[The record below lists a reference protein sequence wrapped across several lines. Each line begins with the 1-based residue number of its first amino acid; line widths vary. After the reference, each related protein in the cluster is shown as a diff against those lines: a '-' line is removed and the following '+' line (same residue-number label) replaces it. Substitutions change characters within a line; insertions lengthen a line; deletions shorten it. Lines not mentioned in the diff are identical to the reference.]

1 MSWITFKRF
10 TDLTEGDK
18 MRFRKPTVEPL
29 EINLTP
35 MIDCLLFLIVFLLM
49 ATTFNH
55 FSRLSI
61 ILPEAAGVKVL
72 NEGKQIEVAVQKDG
86 SYLVNGI
93 ALANNSEAELINMLQ
108 KEAGSNRKQL
118 FVIAAD
124 ADASHQSVVK
134 VMDVA
139 GKMGFLNL
147 NISTVVP
154 ISARKS
160 ENP

>member
-1 MSWITFKRF
+1 
-10 TDLTEGDK
+10 

-29 EINLTP
+29 DINLTP

-55 FSRLSI
+55 FSRI
-61 ILPEAAGVKVL
+61 NIVLPEAQGVAVTHG
-72 NEGKQIEVAVQKDG
+72 GKQIEVAVQKDG
-86 SYLVNGI
+86 TYLVNGL
-93 ALANNSEAELINMLQ
+93 ALGSGTEAELINMLQ
-108 KEAGSNRKQL
+108 KEAGNDRKQL

-124 ADASHQSVVK
+124 AQASHQAVVR

-147 NISTVVP
+147 NITTVVP
-154 ISARKS
+154 VPQHGAK
-160 ENP
+160 

>member
-1 MSWITFKRF
+1 
-10 TDLTEGDK
+10 

-35 MIDCLLFLIVFLLM
+35 MIDCLLFLIVFLLL

-55 FSRLSI
+55 FSRI
-61 ILPEAAGVKVL
+61 NIVLPEAEGVAVAD
-72 NEGKQIEVAVQKDG
+72 EGKQVEVAVQKDG

-93 ALANNSEAELINMLQ
+93 ALASNTEAELINMLQ

-124 ADASHQSVVK
+124 ADASHQSVVR

-147 NISTVVP
+147 NISTVIP
-154 ISARKS
+154 ANNRK
-160 ENP
+160 N

>member
-1 MSWITFKRF
+1 
-10 TDLTEGDK
+10 
-18 MRFRKPTVEPL
+18 MRFRKPTVEQL

-35 MIDCLLFLIVFLLM
+35 MIDCLLFLIVFLLL

-55 FSRLSI
+55 FSRI
-61 ILPEAAGVKVL
+61 NIVLPEAEGVAVAD
-72 NEGKQIEVAVQKDG
+72 EGKQVEVAVQKDG
-86 SYLVNGI
+86 TYLVNGI

-108 KEAGSNRKQL
+108 KEAGSDRKQL

-124 ADASHQSVVK
+124 ADASHQSVVR

-147 NISTVVP
+147 NISTVIP
-154 ISARKS
+154 ATGRK
-160 ENP
+160 N

>member
-1 MSWITFKRF
+1 
-10 TDLTEGDK
+10 

-55 FSRLSI
+55 FSRI
-61 ILPEAAGVKVL
+61 NIVLPEAEGVAVT

-86 SYLVNGI
+86 TYLVNGL
-93 ALANNSEAELINMLQ
+93 ALGSSTEAELINMLQ
-108 KEAGSNRKQL
+108 KEAGNDRKQL

-124 ADASHQSVVK
+124 AEASHQAVVR

-154 ISARKS
+154 APQSGSK
-160 ENP
+160 

>member
-1 MSWITFKRF
+1 
-10 TDLTEGDK
+10 
-18 MRFRKPTVEPL
+18 MRFRKPTVESL

-35 MIDCLLFLIVFLLM
+35 MIDCLLFLIVFLLL

-55 FSRLSI
+55 FSRI
-61 ILPEAAGVKVL
+61 NIVLPEAEGVPIKE
-72 NEGKQIEVAVQKDG
+72 EGNQIEVAVQKDG

-93 ALANNSEAELINMLQ
+93 ALSSSSEAELINMLQ
-108 KEAGSNRKQL
+108 KEAGGNRKQL

-124 ADASHQSVVK
+124 ADASHQSVVR

-154 ISARKS
+154 MGVKKS
-160 ENP
+160 E

>member
-1 MSWITFKRF
+1 
-10 TDLTEGDK
+10 
-18 MRFRKPTVEPL
+18 MRFRKPTVESL

-35 MIDCLLFLIVFLLM
+35 MIDCLLFLIVFLLL

-55 FSRLSI
+55 FSRI
-61 ILPEAAGVKVL
+61 NIVLPEAEGVPIKE
-72 NEGKQIEVAVQKDG
+72 EGKQIEVAVQKDG

-93 ALANNSEAELINMLQ
+93 ALSSSGEAELINMLQ
-108 KEAGSNRKQL
+108 KEAGGNRKQL

-124 ADASHQSVVK
+124 AQASHQSVVR

-147 NISTVVP
+147 NISTIVP
-154 ISARKS
+154 MGVKKS
-160 ENP
+160 EN

>member
-1 MSWITFKRF
+1 
-10 TDLTEGDK
+10 

-35 MIDCLLFLIVFLLM
+35 MIDCLLFLIVFLLL
-49 ATTFNH
+49 ATSFNH
-55 FSRLSI
+55 FSRLNI
-61 ILPEAAGVKVL
+61 ILPEAEGVALTEEK
-72 NEGKQIEVAVQKDG
+72 NSIEVAVQEDG

-93 ALANNSEAELINMLQ
+93 ILASSNEAELISMLQ
-108 KEAGSNRKQL
+108 QEAGSNRDML

-124 ADASHQSVVK
+124 ANATHQSVVR

-139 GKMGFLNL
+139 GKLGFLNL

-154 ISARKS
+154 LGQ
-160 ENP
+160 PLPQ

>member
-1 MSWITFKRF
+1 
-10 TDLTEGDK
+10 
-18 MRFRKPTVEPL
+18 MRFRKPVVEPL

-35 MIDCLLFLIVFLLM
+35 MIDCLLFLVVFLLL

-55 FSRLSI
+55 FSRINI
-61 ILPEAAGVKVL
+61 ILPEAEGVAIKD
-72 NEGKQIEVAVQKDG
+72 EGKQIEVAVQQDG

-93 ALANNSEAELINMLQ
+93 ALGTKSEAELINMLQ

-124 ADASHQSVVK
+124 AQASHQSVVR

-154 ISARKS
+154 MATKKS
-160 ENP
+160 EQ

>member
-1 MSWITFKRF
+1 
-10 TDLTEGDK
+10 

-35 MIDCLLFLIVFLLM
+35 MIDCLLFLIVFLLL
-49 ATTFNH
+49 ATSFNH
-55 FSRLSI
+55 FSRLNI
-61 ILPEAAGVKVL
+61 VLPEAEGVEVTDKTK
-72 NEGKQIEVAVQKDG
+72 NIEVAVQEDG
-86 SYLVNGI
+86 SYLVNGV
-93 ALANNSEAELINMLQ
+93 ALASNSEAELINMLKQ
-108 KEAGSNRKQL
+108 EAGSDRDML

-124 ADASHQSVVK
+124 ANATHQSVVR

-154 ISARKS
+154 MGQLAQNKAAPA
-160 ENP
+160 NAK